1 MNITPPPAGPGHDAA
16 AARIAALRARG
27 AERIDPLRFHF
38 IEALA
43 RRTAATGGA
52 ARPLLDTRLAQA
64 LDDYAARCIAAP
76 APAEARPAAP
86 SPLTELLAHIA
97 QQNRSSF
104 SLQGA
109 DGAAAPDELKAV
121 ACFRDTW
128 AKLRLERQL
137 HEVLADEPENA
148 GPLNSHL
155 LVLRA
160 LRQMH
165 QTSSAYLKRF
175 MDYADAL
182 LWLEQADGGAKP
194 APRNIVLGERDKK
207 RKPTRGKAGD

>member
-1 MNITPPPAGPGHDAA
+1 MNTPAE
-16 AARIAALRARG
+16 RIAALRARG
-27 AERIDPLRFHF
+27 AERLDPLRFHF

-43 RRTAATGGA
+43 RRTAATGGP
-52 ARPLLDTRLAQA
+52 ARSLLENRLARA
-64 LDDYAARCIAAP
+64 LDDCTARCAAAP
-76 APAEARPAAP
+76 PPTAARPAAP
-86 SPLTELLAHIA
+86 GPLAELLDHLARE
-97 QQNRSSF
+97 NRSGF
-104 SLQGA
+104 GPAVA
-109 DGAAAPDELKAV
+109 DGAITAPDELKAV

-128 AKLRLERQL
+128 DTLRLERQL

-165 QTSSAYLKRF
+165 QTSPAYLKRF
-175 MDYADAL
+175 MDYADTL

-194 APRNIVLGERDKK
+194 APRNVVLGERDKK
-207 RKPTRGKAGD
+207 RKPTRGKTDA